1 MKVYFL
7 SSKPCILTLNGAYFG
22 LTDTFERFAELSPK
36 DNLFAEFTP
45 ENGQPIRFFLN
56 ENIRLNPPERCEIYL
71 LKDGFAVY
79 AKDFP
84 STDSTLR
91 VVTQEREGDS
101 LVTVFMQ
108 GGVQVS
114 IENKNGFFL
123 STLPPSFEKSSLTF
137 YQNFTLI
144 SSPTQIA
151 LYNKKGERLLLE
163 NATEFSMENGQLNA
177 TLPLSDS
184 LNRTA
189 ECAWTLED
197 DQAKQTAFTI
207 IQQTK
212 VRLPASETE
221 QEFNNGRVR
230 DEILPYAFL
239 ESALLGL
246 DCSAY
251 LSDELKPKANALKDF
266 LGDYQSVVLTK
277 KPNVCGLIRKKCDR
291 LFEVDEYLVELE
303 NGKINDVKRI

>member
-22 LTDTFERFAELSPK
+22 LTDTFERYAEISPK

-71 LKDGFAVY
+71 LKDGLAVY
-79 AKDFP
+79 AKEFP
-84 STDSTLR
+84 STDLTLR
-91 VVTQEREGDS
+91 VIAQEREEDT
-101 LVTVFMQ
+101 LVTVFSQ

-123 STLPPSFEKSSLTF
+123 STLPPSFEECALQF

-144 SSPTQIA
+144 SSSTQIA
-151 LYNKKGERLLLE
+151 LYNQRGKRLLLE
-163 NATEFSMENGQLNA
+163 NATSFSMQNGSLIA

-189 ECAWTLED
+189 ECSWALEGET
-197 DQAKQTAFTI
+197 AKQTAFTI

-212 VRLPASETE
+212 VCLPATE
-221 QEFNNGRVR
+221 AKESKSAIVR

-246 DCSAY
+246 DCSEL
-251 LSDELKPKANALKDF
+251 LSEELKPKASALKEF
-266 LGDYQSVVLTK
+266 LGDYESVVLTK
-277 KPNVCGLIRKKCDR
+277 NHAVCGLVRKKADR
-291 LFEVDEYLVELE
+291 LFEVDEYFVDVED
-303 NGKINDVKRI
+303 GKIKDVQRI

>member
-22 LTDTFERFAELSPK
+22 LTDTFERYAEISPT

-45 ENGQPIRFFLN
+45 ESGQPIRFFLS
-56 ENIRLNPPERCEIYL
+56 ENIRLNPPDKCEVYL
-71 LKDGFAVY
+71 LKDGLAVY

-84 STDSTLR
+84 PTDLTLR
-91 VVTQEREGDS
+91 VIAQERESDM
-101 LVTVFMQ
+101 LVTVFSQ
-108 GGVQVS
+108 GGVQLS
-114 IENKNGFFL
+114 IENGKGFFL
-123 STLPPSFEKSSLTF
+123 STLPPSFENCALEF
-137 YQNFTLI
+137 YQDFILI

-151 LYNKKGERLLLE
+151 LYNRRGERLLLE
-163 NATEFSMENGQLNA
+163 YATSFSFENGNLLA

-184 LNRTA
+184 LNRKA
-189 ECAWTLED
+189 ECVWQLED
-197 DQAKQTAFTI
+197 GKAKQTRFTI

-212 VRLPASETE
+212 VSLPASEQDETRS
-221 QEFNNGRVR
+221 GKIC

-246 DCSAY
+246 DCSAF
-251 LSDELKPKANALKDF
+251 LCDELQTKANDIKAF

-277 KPNVCGLIRKKCDR
+277 RANVCGLVRKKADR
-291 LFEVDEYLVELE
+291 LFEVDEYFVELT
-303 NGKINDVKRI
+303 NGKITDVKRI

>member
-22 LTDTFERFAELSPK
+22 LTDTFERYAELSPK

-45 ENGQPIRFFLN
+45 ESGQPIRFFLN
-56 ENIRLNPPERCEIYL
+56 EDIRLNPPSRCEVYL
-71 LKDGFAVY
+71 LKDGLAVY

-84 STDSTLR
+84 STDLTLG
-91 VVTQEREGDS
+91 VITQERERDM
-101 LVTVFMQ
+101 LVTVFAQ

-114 IENKNGFFL
+114 IESGKGFFL
-123 STLPPSFEKSSLTF
+123 STLPPSFETCKLEF
-137 YQNFTLI
+137 YQDFALI

-151 LYNKKGERLLLE
+151 LYNRLGERLLLE
-163 NATEFSMENGQLNA
+163 YATAFSMKNGVLNA

-189 ECAWTLED
+189 ECSWELIEN
-197 DQAKQTAFTI
+197 QAKQTSFTI
-207 IQQTK
+207 VQQTK
-212 VRLPASETE
+212 VSLLERETDE
-221 QEFNNGRVR
+221 TRGAIVR

-246 DCSAY
+246 DCSGY
-251 LSDELKPKANALKDF
+251 FCDELKEKAESIKEF

-277 KPNVCGLIRKKCDR
+277 TPSICGLVRKKADR
-291 LFEVDEYLVELE
+291 LFEVDEYFVELKD
-303 NGKINDVKRI
+303 GKITDVKRI

>member
-22 LTDTFERFAELSPK
+22 LTDTFERYAEISPK

-45 ENGQPIRFFLN
+45 ESGQPIRFFLN
-56 ENIRLNPPERCEIYL
+56 ENVRLNPPERCEVYL
-71 LKDGFAVY
+71 LKDGLAVY

-84 STDSTLR
+84 STDPTLR
-91 VVTQEREGDS
+91 VVAQERESDT

-123 STLPPSFEKSSLTF
+123 STLPPSFESCSLQF
-137 YQNFTLI
+137 YENFTLI

-151 LYNKKGERLLLE
+151 LYNHRGERLLLE
-163 NATEFSMENGQLNA
+163 SATAFSLQSGRLTA

-189 ECAWTLED
+189 ECVWTLED
-197 DQAKQTAFTI
+197 NQAKQTAFTI
-207 IQQTK
+207 VQQTK
-212 VRLPASETE
+212 VHLPANENDQDT
-221 QEFNNGRVR
+221 NGRVR

-246 DCSAY
+246 DCSGY
-251 LSDELKPKANALKDF
+251 LCDELKEKSESLKNF
-266 LGDYQSVVLTK
+266 LGDYESVVLTK
-277 KPNVCGLIRKKCDR
+277 TPTVCGLVRKKADR
-291 LFEVDEYLVELE
+291 LFEVDEYFVEIK
-303 NGKINDVKRI
+303 NGKINDVKRV

>member
-22 LTDTFERFAELSPK
+22 LTDTFERYAEISPK

-45 ENGQPIRFFLN
+45 ESGQPIRFFLN
-56 ENIRLNPPERCEIYL
+56 ENIRLNPPDRCEIYL
-71 LKDGFAVY
+71 LKDGLAVY

-84 STDSTLR
+84 STDLTLR
-91 VVTQEREGDS
+91 VIAQEREGDT
-101 LVTVFMQ
+101 LVTVFSQ

-114 IENKNGFFL
+114 MKNKNGFFL
-123 STLPPSFEKSSLTF
+123 STLPPSFEQSSLQF
-137 YQNFTLI
+137 YQNFVLI

-151 LYNKKGERLLLE
+151 LYNSQGERLLLE
-163 NATEFSMENGQLNA
+163 YASAFSIQNGILHA

-189 ECAWTLED
+189 ECAWTLEGNHV
-197 DQAKQTAFTI
+197 KQTAFTI
-207 IQQTK
+207 VQQTK
-212 VRLPASETE
+212 ISLTE
-221 QEFNNGRVR
+221 NGKEESQTAVTR

-246 DCSAY
+246 DCSGL
-251 LSDELKPKANALKDF
+251 LSDELKPKATALREF
-266 LGDYQSVVLTK
+266 LGDYESVVLTK
-277 KPNVCGLIRKKCDR
+277 RHSVCGLVRRKADR
-291 LFEVDEYLVELE
+291 LFEVDEYFVEIE
-303 NGKINDVKRI
+303 NGKIKDVKRV

>member
-22 LTDTFERFAELSPK
+22 LTDTFERYAEISPT

-56 ENIRLNPPERCEIYL
+56 ENIRLNPPDRCEIYL
-71 LKDGFAVY
+71 LKDGLAVY

-84 STDSTLR
+84 STDLTLR
-91 VVTQEREGDS
+91 VIAQERESDM
-101 LVTVFMQ
+101 LVTVFSQ

-114 IENKNGFFL
+114 IESGKGFFL
-123 STLPPSFEKSSLTF
+123 STLPPSFETCALKF
-137 YQNFTLI
+137 YHDFILI

-151 LYNKKGERLLLE
+151 LYNRRGERLLLE
-163 NATEFSMENGQLNA
+163 YVNDFSFENGNLTA

-184 LNRTA
+184 LNRKA
-189 ECAWTLED
+189 ECVWTLED
-197 DQAKQTAFTI
+197 DKAKQTQFTI
-207 IQQTK
+207 VQQTK
-212 VRLPASETE
+212 ISLTE
-221 QEFNNGRVR
+221 NTIDDEPIGRFR

-246 DCSAY
+246 DCSAF
-251 LSDELKPKANALKDF
+251 LCDELKEKAESIKTF

-277 KPNVCGLIRKKCDR
+277 TPSVCGLVRKKADR
-291 LFEVDEYLVELE
+291 LFEVDEYFVELS
-303 NGKINDVKRI
+303 NGKITDVKRI

>member
-1 MKVYFL
+1 
-7 SSKPCILTLNGAYFG
+7 
-22 LTDTFERFAELSPK
+22 
-36 DNLFAEFTP
+36 
-45 ENGQPIRFFLN
+45 
-56 ENIRLNPPERCEIYL
+56 
-71 LKDGFAVY
+71 
-79 AKDFP
+79 
-84 STDSTLR
+84 
-91 VVTQEREGDS
+91 
-101 LVTVFMQ
+101 
-108 GGVQVS
+108 
-114 IENKNGFFL
+114 
-123 STLPPSFEKSSLTF
+123 
-137 YQNFTLI
+137 
-144 SSPTQIA
+144 
-151 LYNKKGERLLLE
+151 
-163 NATEFSMENGQLNA
+163 
-177 TLPLSDS
+177 PLSDS